1 MTKEGTPAVLFRN
14 SIDLNRFSNG
24 VSRKIVQSNIDV
36 IIRAAKQLSKIDPS
50 RPPSYKT
57 ARLRSLI
64 KQTKESLST
73 WEKES
78 VDVMIRELEGLAGV
92 QAGFVEDQIAQ
103 ALPNGVLKTD
113 LNPLGY
119 SVQTVAVS
127 PSFAKAVVTKDPSI
141 LSLKSTGTF
150 DLTAAQ
156 GAEVLLPN
164 GETVQKAFRG
174 LASRQATQF
183 NQVVRTGLLSG
194 ETTESI
200 VSQLIGNLQFGQG
213 AKTNQQYLLAG
224 KEVLNMAS
232 HQIRTVVRT
241 SINQVSNAASQQVYK
256 ANEDITEKYKYVST
270 LDSKTTALCASL
282 DGKEF
287 EYGKGPEPP
296 QHFNCR
302 STTVAVIDYDAL
314 KKMGWDFDVPKE
326 GRRAAAG
333 GMVPSNETYG
343 KWLFGQR
350 KAGTKFTPGVR
361 QIEAL
366 GKEKAKYFNRLAN
379 KYGADDAIKKFV
391 REDGSEVSLFQ
402 LKKRYGKPES
412 ITVKKKT
419 APKGKVTPVK
429 TLSTTKATTD
439 TWQPTSDFKE
449 GIKRGE
455 SMTKGRFEKTKT
467 LAKEYKKAFNSYEE
481 ASEKYFT
488 YSYSDAKKEA
498 AKVLGPLASRDE
510 VIKFYRDERIKLKQ
524 SWVKNKAALT
534 KLEVEGAKEMA
545 ILRKETLKTTVTD
558 KQIKER
564 LDSIPFTNQKKA
576 DRLKVRSEVEEFAKI
591 FNGGG
596 VTVKSEGALDGQI
609 SAVKLGTSRAKNN
622 WKGEILVPFADP
634 QNSYMELL
642 SKQTVFHEIGPSLET
657 SRKANLNMAVN
668 WRTSRVISN
677 APTKTKVKKA
687 WTLSEGVLPDEFIT
701 PYVGRPYRSRNRGYK
716 QGFTDTATEVI
727 SMGVEHFASPEL
739 MFRLYS
745 VDPDHFHMIL
755 SLTRNVYGG

>member
-127 PSFAKAVVTKDPSI
+127 PSFAKAVVTKDPSV

-232 HQIRTVVRT
+232 HQVRTVVRT
-241 SINQVSNAASQQVYK
+241 SVNQVSNAASQQVYK
-256 ANEDITEKYKYVST
+256 ANEDITQKYKYVAS
-270 LDSKTTALCASL
+270 LDSRTTALCASL

-314 KKMGWDFDVPKE
+314 KKRGFDFDVPKE

-333 GMVPSNETYG
+333 GMVPANETYG
-343 KWLFGQR
+343 KWLYGQR

-419 APKGKVTPVK
+419 ALKKKIVSKPKVKTTAEELKETKAQLAALKERDPSLPTIAQLQGVSPTGKVTANEVNKAFDLMDQMEGVAGENARKLRKFAEKKQVFCNWSNAREGTLRSGKQKYEYFLDNPQFKK
-429 TLSTTKATTD
+429 TIQTSLKNETTYGFSDVYRDMDTALKTNNFKFVSYEAKRYFTAGGKGRKYMNGMTIKGANHIVLKATSK
-439 TWQPTSDFKE
+439 QKA
-449 GIKRGE
+449 IKNLKKMQDDVRDAVKYAKNNQNNPNWDRNNYWSAHG
-455 SMTKGRFEKTKT
+455 KGRFDEGTSWLKTYVHEMGHQIHYTNEVNK
-467 LAKEYKKAFNSYEE
+467 LSSYDWIPSAYGSSDYKERFAETFVQFIFSPVELKKASPSAYKWIEDTID
-481 ASEKYFT
+481 ASL
-488 YSYSDAKKEA
+488 KK
-498 AKVLGPLASRDE
+498 V
-510 VIKFYRDERIKLKQ
+510 
-524 SWVKNKAALT
+524 
-534 KLEVEGAKEMA
+534 
-545 ILRKETLKTTVTD
+545 D
-558 KQIKER
+558 K
-564 LDSIPFTNQKKA
+564 
-576 DRLKVRSEVEEFAKI
+576 
-591 FNGGG
+591 
-596 VTVKSEGALDGQI
+596 
-609 SAVKLGTSRAKNN
+609 
-622 WKGEILVPFADP
+622 
-634 QNSYMELL
+634 
-642 SKQTVFHEIGPSLET
+642 
-657 SRKANLNMAVN
+657 
-668 WRTSRVISN
+668 
-677 APTKTKVKKA
+677 
-687 WTLSEGVLPDEFIT
+687 WT
-701 PYVGRPYRSRNRGYK
+701 
-716 QGFTDTATEVI
+716 
-727 SMGVEHFASPEL
+727 
-739 MFRLYS
+739 
-745 VDPDHFHMIL
+745 
-755 SLTRNVYGG
+755 

>member
-92 QAGFVEDQIAQ
+92 QAGFVENQIAQ

-127 PSFAKAVVTKDPSI
+127 PSFAKAVVTKDPSV

-314 KKMGWDFDVPKE
+314 KKMGFDFDVPKE

-333 GMVPSNETYG
+333 GMVPANETYG
-343 KWLFGQR
+343 KWLYGQR

-419 APKGKVTPVK
+419 APKVKAIKVAAFEQNSIASVSMGSPAVDEHLQK
-429 TLSTTKATTD
+429 LISYREK
-439 TWQPTSDFKE
+439 
-449 GIKRGE
+449 GIKGMVESSWNELEALGGETAVNAKKTREFMVKHKIFNNFAMQGERWKSSNASWYYNKQLKE
-455 SMTKGRFEKTKT
+455 SM
-467 LAKEYKKAFNSYEE
+467 KA
-481 ASEKYFT
+481 AVKDLEKYSDNNRT
-488 YSYSDAKKEA
+488 YVGKHKKWFLRN
-498 AKVLGPLASRDE
+498 VD
-510 VIKFYRDERIKLKQ
+510 
-524 SWVKNKAALT
+524 
-534 KLEVEGAKEMA
+534 KLEDSSTRNQVLQRFLDPPSGRANGYTNMQSSIINTQLTPLSARITASNAKEMKKIA
-545 ILRKETLKTTVTD
+545 ADVLTQTVEIIEKKTEVAKQLAFLDPIDLIDWTTGWKIGKAQKGSSWFVTMIHETGHQIHAKASGGVALGSKWKGKGGITKVTGYAHKNPREQFAEGFVQYVLNPEGLKKSAPRVY
-558 KQIKER
+558 
-564 LDSIPFTNQKKA
+564 SW
-576 DRLKVRSEVEEFAKI
+576 VEE
-591 FNGGG
+591 
-596 VTVKSEGALDGQI
+596 ALEE
-609 SAVKLGTSRAKNN
+609 ALK
-622 WKGEILVPFADP
+622 
-634 QNSYMELL
+634 
-642 SKQTVFHEIGPSLET
+642 
-657 SRKANLNMAVN
+657 
-668 WRTSRVISN
+668 
-677 APTKTKVKKA
+677 
-687 WTLSEGVLPDEFIT
+687 
-701 PYVGRPYRSRNRGYK
+701 
-716 QGFTDTATEVI
+716 
-727 SMGVEHFASPEL
+727 
-739 MFRLYS
+739 
-745 VDPDHFHMIL
+745 
-755 SLTRNVYGG
+755 

>member
-92 QAGFVEDQIAQ
+92 QAGFVENQIAQ

-127 PSFAKAVVTKDPSI
+127 PSFAKAVVTKDPSV

-232 HQIRTVVRT
+232 HQVRTVVRT
-241 SINQVSNAASQQVYK
+241 SVNQVSNAASQQVYK
-256 ANEDITEKYKYVST
+256 ANEDITQKYKYVAS
-270 LDSKTTALCASL
+270 LDSRTTALCASL

-314 KKMGWDFDVPKE
+314 KKRGFDFDVPKE

-333 GMVPSNETYG
+333 GMVPANETYG
-343 KWLFGQR
+343 KWLYGQR

-419 APKGKVTPVK
+419 ALKKKIVSKPKVKTTAEELKETKAQLAALKERDPSLPTIAQLQGVSPTGKVTANEVNKAFDLMDQMEGVAGENARKLRKFAEKKQVFCNWSNAREGTLRSGKQKYEYFLDNPQFKK
-429 TLSTTKATTD
+429 TIQTSLKNETTYGFSDVYRDMDTALKTNNFKFVSYEAKRYFTAGGKGRKYMNGMTIKGANHIVLKATSK
-439 TWQPTSDFKE
+439 QKA
-449 GIKRGE
+449 IKNLKKMQDDVRDAVKYAKNNQNNPNWDRNNYWSAHG
-455 SMTKGRFEKTKT
+455 KGRFDEGTSWLKTYVHEMGHQIHYTNEVNK
-467 LAKEYKKAFNSYEE
+467 LSSYDWIPSAYGSSDYKERFAETFVQFIFSPVELKKASPSAYKWIEDTID
-481 ASEKYFT
+481 ASL
-488 YSYSDAKKEA
+488 KK
-498 AKVLGPLASRDE
+498 V
-510 VIKFYRDERIKLKQ
+510 
-524 SWVKNKAALT
+524 
-534 KLEVEGAKEMA
+534 
-545 ILRKETLKTTVTD
+545 D
-558 KQIKER
+558 K
-564 LDSIPFTNQKKA
+564 
-576 DRLKVRSEVEEFAKI
+576 
-591 FNGGG
+591 
-596 VTVKSEGALDGQI
+596 
-609 SAVKLGTSRAKNN
+609 
-622 WKGEILVPFADP
+622 
-634 QNSYMELL
+634 
-642 SKQTVFHEIGPSLET
+642 
-657 SRKANLNMAVN
+657 
-668 WRTSRVISN
+668 
-677 APTKTKVKKA
+677 
-687 WTLSEGVLPDEFIT
+687 WT
-701 PYVGRPYRSRNRGYK
+701 
-716 QGFTDTATEVI
+716 
-727 SMGVEHFASPEL
+727 
-739 MFRLYS
+739 
-745 VDPDHFHMIL
+745 
-755 SLTRNVYGG
+755 